1 MNIGLV
7 ILAVYMAVLLGI
19 ALYASKK
26 DKKNIKDFAT
36 GGGLGIF
43 ILTLTFS
50 ATYHS
55 AYAFMGAGGFAYKNG
70 IGWWCNGLWTVL
82 PGVLFWVWGRRF
94 WYLGKRY
101 GYMSVS
107 DYASDVYQS
116 KTVGILVTLITMIF
130 TIPYVAIQAI
140 GCSYIF
146 QTISG
151 GMLSYTVGALIFFA
165 IMIVLV
171 WLGGMKGVAITDAAQ
186 GVFMFAGLLGGS
198 LWVILANFPSVA
210 DAYQAAFSHTP
221 ELFTLPGP
229 NGVVTAQ
236 DWVSRWIVITFGMMM
251 FPQVTL
257 RFFAGKNLSV
267 MKWSAVFSSIYLTM
281 IYVFTPCVGM
291 IGRLLMPDIAA
302 PDTIFPEMLLKYTPA
317 VFAALIISGA
327 LAAAMSTGDSQLHAT
342 STMVATDIYKKF
354 VNKKA
359 NENTLYNVAKIGVL
373 IIGLASVV
381 FALTRPTA
389 LADLLVLSNGGVAV
403 LVPAVIGGLYWKK
416 ATREGA
422 IASIVIGEIA
432 MISMTFI
439 FKIAPLGF
447 SGALW
452 SMLVSLVI
460 FVSVS
465 IVTKPQSHTSEVVAS
480 INDFFAESEPENQS
494 KNTQGSLAMD

>member
-1 MNIGLV
+1 MNVGLI
-7 ILAVYMAVLLGI
+7 ILFFYLLVLLGI
-19 ALYASKK
+19 ALYAAKQ
-26 DKKNIKDFAT
+26 DKRNIKDFAT

-55 AYAFMGAGGFAYKNG
+55 AYAFMGAGGFAYNNG

-101 GYMSVS
+101 GYLSIS

-116 KTVGILVTLITMIF
+116 KTVGILVTFITMLF

-186 GVFMFAGLLGGS
+186 GVFMFVGLLGGS

-210 DAYQAAFSHTP
+210 DAYQAAFDHMP
-221 ELFTLPGP
+221 ELFTMPGP
-229 NGVVTAQ
+229 KGVVTPQ
-236 DWVSRWIVITFGMMM
+236 DWISRWVIITFGMMM

-257 RFFAGKNLSV
+257 RFFAGKNLNV

-281 IYVFTPCVGM
+281 IYVYTPCVGM
-291 IGRLLMPDIAA
+291 IGRLLMPNITA
-302 PDTIFPEMLLKYTPA
+302 PDTIFPELLLKYTPT

-342 STMVATDIYKKF
+342 STMVATDIYKKYI
-354 VNKKA
+354 NKKA
-359 NENTLYNVAKIGVL
+359 DEKSMYNVAKIGVL
-373 IIGLASVV
+373 IIGLCSVI

-403 LVPAVIGGLYWKK
+403 LVPSVIGGLYWKK
-416 ATREGA
+416 ATREA
-422 IASIVIGEIA
+422 AVSSIVIGEICMIA
-432 MISMTFI
+432 MTFVFKVSPLGLSGAFWSMMISLAIFI
-439 FKIAPLGF
+439 G
-447 SGALW
+447 
-452 SMLVSLVI
+452 VSL
-460 FVSVS
+460 
-465 IVTKPQSHTSEVVAS
+465 VTKPQSHTGVIVDS
-480 INDFFAESEPENQS
+480 INGFFAEEPEVGGKES
-494 KNTQGSLAMD
+494 YAKLAAD

>member
-1 MNIGLV
+1 MNLGLV
-7 ILAVYMAVLLGI
+7 ILTVYLLVLLGI
-19 ALYASKK
+19 ALYAAKQ

-55 AYAFMGAGGFAYKNG
+55 AYAFMGAGGFAYNNG

-94 WYLGKRY
+94 WYIGKRY
-101 GYMSVS
+101 GYLSVS
-107 DYASDVYQS
+107 DYASDVYRS
-116 KTVGILVTLITMIF
+116 KTVGVLVTLITMVF

-151 GMLSYTVGALIFFA
+151 GMLSYTAGALIFFA
-165 IMIVLV
+165 VMIVLV
-171 WLGGMKGVAITDAAQ
+171 FLGGMKGVAITDAAQ
-186 GVFMFAGLLGGS
+186 GVFMFVGLLGGS

-229 NGVVTAQ
+229 KGVVTPQ
-236 DWVSRWIVITFGMMM
+236 DWVSRWVVITFGMMM

-257 RFFAGKNLSV
+257 RFFAGKNLNV

-291 IGRLLMPDIAA
+291 IGRILMPDIAA
-302 PDTIFPEMLLKYTPA
+302 PDTIFPELLLKYTPA

-342 STMVATDIYKKF
+342 STMLATDVYKKY

-359 NENTLYNVAKIGVL
+359 DENAMYNVAKIGVI

-403 LVPAVIGGLYWKK
+403 LVPAVIGGLYWKR
-416 ATREGA
+416 ATREAA
-422 IASIVIGEIA
+422 IASIVIGELL
-432 MISMTFI
+432 MITMTFI
-439 FKIAPLGF
+439 LKAAPFGL
-447 SGALW
+447 SGAFW
-452 SMLVSLVI
+452 SMMISLAIFISVSL
-460 FVSVS
+460 
-465 IVTKPQSHTSEVVAS
+465 VTKPQDHTKQVIDS
-480 INDFFAESEPENQS
+480 INDFFAEDEEPAQAPQ
-494 KNTQGSLAMD
+494 KNLALD

>member
-1 MNIGLV
+1 MNVGLV
-7 ILAVYMAVLLGI
+7 ILVVYLAVLLGI
-19 ALYASKK
+19 ALYASKQ

-101 GYMSVS
+101 GYLSIS

-116 KTVGILVTLITMIF
+116 KAIGLLVTLITMVF

-165 IMIVLV
+165 LMIALV

-210 DAYQAAFSHTP
+210 DAYQSAYAHTP
-221 ELFTLPGP
+221 ELFTMPGP
-229 NGVVTAQ
+229 NGVVTPQ
-236 DWVSRWIVITFGMMM
+236 DWVSRWVVITFGMMM

-257 RFFAGKNLSV
+257 RFFAGKSLNV

-302 PDTIFPEMLLKYTPA
+302 PDTIFPELLLKYTPA

-342 STMVATDIYKKF
+342 STMVATDIYKKYI
-354 VNKKA
+354 NKNSDEK
-359 NENTLYNVAKIGVL
+359 TLYNAAKVGVL

-403 LVPAVIGGLYWKK
+403 LVPTVIGGLYWKR
-416 ATREGA
+416 ATKEA
-422 IASIVIGEIA
+422 ALASIIIGEVC

-439 FKIAPLGF
+439 FKVAPFGL
-447 SGALW
+447 SGAFW
-452 SMLVSLVI
+452 SMMISLAIFIGVSL
-460 FVSVS
+460 
-465 IVTKPQSHTSEVVAS
+465 VTKPQAHIASVVDS
-480 INDFFAESEPENQS
+480 LNNFFAEEDEPEKETVPGN
-494 KNTQGSLAMD
+494 LVVD

>member
-1 MNIGLV
+1 MNIGLL
-7 ILAVYMAVLLGI
+7 ILALYILVLLGI
-19 ALYASKK
+19 AVYAARR
-26 DKKNIKDFAT
+26 DQRNIRDFAT

-94 WYLGKRY
+94 WFLGKRY
-101 GYMSVS
+101 GFMSVS
-107 DYASDVYQS
+107 DYVTDLYQS
-116 KTVGILVTLITMIF
+116 RAVGTLVTLITMVF

-151 GMLSYTVGALIFFA
+151 GMLSYTAGALIFFA

-186 GVFMFAGLLGGS
+186 GVFMFVGLLGGS

-210 DAYQAAFSHTP
+210 DAYRAAYANLP
-221 ELFTLPGP
+221 ELFTMPGP
-229 NGVVTAQ
+229 NGVVTPQ
-236 DWVSRWIVITFGMMM
+236 DWVSRWVVITFGMMM

-257 RFFAGKNLSV
+257 RFFAGRSLSI

-291 IGRLLMPDIAA
+291 VGRLLMPELAA
-302 PDTIFPEMLLKYTPA
+302 PDTIFPELLLKYTPTA
-317 VFAALIISGA
+317 FAALIISGA

-342 STMVATDIYKKF
+342 STMVATDIFRKYIDP
-354 VNKKA
+354 KA
-359 NENTLYNVAKIGVL
+359 DDRKLYGVAKIGVL
-373 IIGLASVV
+373 VIGLASVI

-403 LVPAVIGGLYWKK
+403 LVPPVIGGLYWKR

-422 IASIVIGEIA
+422 LASIVTGEIA
-432 MISMTFI
+432 MIAMTFV
-439 FKIAPLGF
+439 FRVSPLGI

-452 SMLVSLVI
+452 SMVLSLVVFAGVSLA
-460 FVSVS
+460 
-465 IVTKPQSHTSEVVAS
+465 TKPQARTVEVIGAL
-480 INDFFAESEPENQS
+480 NEFFADGPEEKLQ
-494 KNTQGSLAMD
+494 KA

>member
-7 ILAVYMAVLLGI
+7 ILAVYIAVLLGI

-101 GYMSVS
+101 GYLSVS

-116 KTVGILVTLITMIF
+116 KTVGILVTLITMVF

-186 GVFMFAGLLGGS
+186 GV
-198 LWVILANFPSVA
+198 
-210 DAYQAAFSHTP
+210 
-221 ELFTLPGP
+221 
-229 NGVVTAQ
+229 
-236 DWVSRWIVITFGMMM
+236 
-251 FPQVTL
+251 
-257 RFFAGKNLSV
+257 
-267 MKWSAVFSSIYLTM
+267 
-281 IYVFTPCVGM
+281 

-302 PDTIFPEMLLKYTPA
+302 PDTIFPELLLKYTPA

-354 VNKKA
+354 VDKKA

-416 ATREGA
+416 ASRGGA
-422 IASIVIGEIA
+422 IASIVIGEIC
-432 MISMTFI
+432 MVSMTFI
-439 FKIAPLGF
+439 FKVSPFGF
-447 SGALW
+447 SGALC
-452 SMLVSLVI
+452 SMLISLII

-465 IVTKPQSHTSEVVAS
+465 FITKPQAHTSEVISS
-480 INDFFAESEPENQS
+480 INSYFAEDKAAEETQNNQGALGNLCT
-494 KNTQGSLAMD
+494 KGG

>member
-1 MNIGLV
+1 
-7 ILAVYMAVLLGI
+7 
-19 ALYASKK
+19 
-26 DKKNIKDFAT
+26 
-36 GGGLGIF
+36 
-43 ILTLTFS
+43 
-50 ATYHS
+50 
-55 AYAFMGAGGFAYKNG
+55 
-70 IGWWCNGLWTVL
+70 
-82 PGVLFWVWGRRF
+82 
-94 WYLGKRY
+94 
-101 GYMSVS
+101 
-107 DYASDVYQS
+107 
-116 KTVGILVTLITMIF
+116 
-130 TIPYVAIQAI
+130 
-140 GCSYIF
+140 
-146 QTISG
+146 
-151 GMLSYTVGALIFFA
+151 
-165 IMIVLV
+165 
-171 WLGGMKGVAITDAAQ
+171 
-186 GVFMFAGLLGGS
+186 
-198 LWVILANFPSVA
+198 
-210 DAYQAAFSHTP
+210 FSHTP
-221 ELFTLPGP
+221 ELFTMPGP

-257 RFFAGKNLSV
+257 RFFAGKNLNV

-302 PDTIFPEMLLKYTPA
+302 PDTIFPELLLKYTPA

-354 VNKKA
+354 VDKKA

-422 IASIVIGEIA
+422 IASIVIGEIC
-432 MISMTFI
+432 MVSMTFI
-439 FKIAPLGF
+439 FKVSPFGF
-447 SGALW
+447 SGALC
-452 SMLVSLVI
+452 SMLISLII

-465 IVTKPQSHTSEVVAS
+465 FITKPQAHTSEVISS
-480 INDFFAESEPENQS
+480 INSYFAEDKAVEETQNNQ
-494 KNTQGSLAMD
+494 GALAID

>member
-1 MNIGLV
+1 M
-7 ILAVYMAVLLGI
+7 
-19 ALYASKK
+19 
-26 DKKNIKDFAT
+26 
-36 GGGLGIF
+36 
-43 ILTLTFS
+43 
-50 ATYHS
+50 
-55 AYAFMGAGGFAYKNG
+55 
-70 IGWWCNGLWTVL
+70 
-82 PGVLFWVWGRRF
+82 
-94 WYLGKRY
+94 
-101 GYMSVS
+101 
-107 DYASDVYQS
+107 
-116 KTVGILVTLITMIF
+116 
-130 TIPYVAIQAI
+130 
-140 GCSYIF
+140 
-146 QTISG
+146 
-151 GMLSYTVGALIFFA
+151 
-165 IMIVLV
+165 
-171 WLGGMKGVAITDAAQ
+171 
-186 GVFMFAGLLGGS
+186 
-198 LWVILANFPSVA
+198 
-210 DAYQAAFSHTP
+210 
-221 ELFTLPGP
+221 PGP

-257 RFFAGKNLSV
+257 RFFAGKNLNV

-302 PDTIFPEMLLKYTPA
+302 PDTIFPELLLKYTPA

-354 VNKKA
+354 VDKKA

-452 SMLVSLVI
+452 SMLASLVI

-465 IVTKPQSHTSEVVAS
+465 LVTKPQSHTSEVVAS
-480 INDFFAESEPENQS
+480 INDFFTENEPESQG
-494 KNTQGSLAMD
+494 KNTHGSLAMD

>member
-7 ILAVYMAVLLGI
+7 ILIVYLLVLLGI
-19 ALYASKK
+19 ALYAAKQ

-55 AYAFMGAGGFAYKNG
+55 AYAFMGAGGFVYNNG

-94 WYLGKRY
+94 WFIGKRY
-101 GYMSVS
+101 GYLSVS
-107 DYASDVYQS
+107 DYASDVYRS
-116 KTVGILVTLITMIF
+116 KTVGVLVTLITMVF

-151 GMLSYTVGALIFFA
+151 GMLSYTAGALIFFA
-165 IMIVLV
+165 IMIILV
-171 WLGGMKGVAITDAAQ
+171 FLGGMKGVAITDAAQ
-186 GVFMFAGLLGGS
+186 GVFMFVGLLGGS

-210 DAYQAAFSHTP
+210 EAYQAAFSHTP

-229 NGVVTAQ
+229 KGVVTPQ
-236 DWVSRWIVITFGMMM
+236 DWVSRWVVITFGMMM

-257 RFFAGKNLSV
+257 RFFAGKSLNV

-291 IGRLLMPDIAA
+291 IGRILMPDIAA
-302 PDTIFPEMLLKYTPA
+302 ADTIFPELLLKYTPA

-342 STMVATDIYKKF
+342 STMLATDVYKKY

-359 NENTLYNVAKIGVL
+359 DENAMYNVAKVGVI

-403 LVPAVIGGLYWKK
+403 LVPAVIGGLYWKR
-416 ATREGA
+416 ATREAA
-422 IASIVIGEIA
+422 IASIVIGELL
-432 MISMTFI
+432 MITMSFI
-439 FKIAPLGF
+439 LKAAPFGL
-447 SGALW
+447 SGAFW
-452 SMLVSLVI
+452 SMMISLVI
-460 FVSVS
+460 FVCVS
-465 IVTKPQSHTSEVVAS
+465 LVTKPQEHTKQVIDS
-480 INDFFAESEPENQS
+480 INDFFAEDEEPAQAPQ
-494 KNTQGSLAMD
+494 KNLALD

>member
-1 MNIGLV
+1 MNLGLV
-7 ILAVYMAVLLGI
+7 ILTVYLLVLLGI
-19 ALYASKK
+19 ALYAAKQ

-55 AYAFMGAGGFAYKNG
+55 AYAFMGAGGFAYNNG

-94 WYLGKRY
+94 WFIGKRY
-101 GYMSVS
+101 GYLSVS
-107 DYASDVYQS
+107 DYASDVYRS
-116 KTVGILVTLITMIF
+116 KTVGVLVTLITMVF

-151 GMLSYTVGALIFFA
+151 GMLSYTAGALIFFA

-171 WLGGMKGVAITDAAQ
+171 FLGGMKGVAITDAAQ
-186 GVFMFAGLLGGS
+186 GVFMFVGLLGGS

-229 NGVVTAQ
+229 KGVVTPQ
-236 DWVSRWIVITFGMMM
+236 DWVSRWVVITFGMMM

-257 RFFAGKNLSV
+257 RFFAGKNLNV

-291 IGRLLMPDIAA
+291 IGRILMPDIAA
-302 PDTIFPEMLLKYTPA
+302 PDTIFPELLLKYTPA

-342 STMVATDIYKKF
+342 STMLATDVYKKY

-359 NENTLYNVAKIGVL
+359 DENAMYNVAKVGVI

-403 LVPAVIGGLYWKK
+403 LVPAVIGGLYWKR
-416 ATREGA
+416 ATREAA
-422 IASIVIGEIA
+422 IASIVIGELL
-432 MISMTFI
+432 MITMTFI
-439 FKIAPLGF
+439 LKAAPFGL

-452 SMLVSLVI
+452 SMMISLVI
-460 FVSVS
+460 FVGVS
-465 IVTKPQSHTSEVVAS
+465 LVTKPQEHTKQVIDS
-480 INDFFAESEPENQS
+480 INDFFAEDEEPAQAPQ
-494 KNTQGSLAMD
+494 KNLALD

>member
-1 MNIGLV
+1 MNVGLV
-7 ILAVYMAVLLGI
+7 ILVVYLAVLLGI
-19 ALYASKK
+19 ALYASKQ

-94 WYLGKRY
+94 WSRGARY
-101 GYMSVS
+101 GYLSIS

-116 KTVGILVTLITMIF
+116 KTIGLLVTLITMVF

-165 IMIVLV
+165 LMIALV

-210 DAYQAAFSHTP
+210 DAYQSAYAHTP
-221 ELFTLPGP
+221 ELFTMPGP
-229 NGVVTAQ
+229 NGVVTPQ
-236 DWVSRWIVITFGMMM
+236 DWVSRWVVITFGMMM

-257 RFFAGKNLSV
+257 RFFAGKSLNV

-291 IGRLLMPDIAA
+291 IGRLLMPDIGA
-302 PDTIFPEMLLKYTPA
+302 PDTIFPELLLKYTPA

-342 STMVATDIYKKF
+342 STMVATDIYKKYI
-354 VNKKA
+354 NKKSD
-359 NENTLYNVAKIGVL
+359 EKTLYNAAKVGVL

-403 LVPAVIGGLYWKK
+403 LVPTVIGGLYWKR
-416 ATREGA
+416 ATKEA
-422 IASIVIGEIA
+422 ALASIIIGEVC

-439 FKIAPLGF
+439 FKIAPFGL
-447 SGALW
+447 SGAFW
-452 SMLVSLVI
+452 SMMISLAIFFGVSL
-460 FVSVS
+460 
-465 IVTKPQSHTSEVVAS
+465 VTKPQAHTASVVDS
-480 INDFFAESEPENQS
+480 LNNFFAEEDEQEKEIVPSN
-494 KNTQGSLAMD
+494 LVAD

>member
-1 MNIGLV
+1 MNIGLT
-7 ILAVYMAVLLGI
+7 ILAVYILVLLGI
-19 ALYASKK
+19 ALYAAKK

-36 GGGLGIF
+36 GGGLGVF

-55 AYAFMGAGGFAYKNG
+55 AYAFMGAGGFAFNNG

-101 GYMSVS
+101 GYLSVS

-116 KTVGILVTLITMIF
+116 KTVGMLVTLITMIF

-151 GMLSYTVGALIFFA
+151 GMLTYTTGALIFFA

-198 LWVILANFPSVA
+198 LWVILANFPSVS
-210 DAYQAAFSHTP
+210 DAYSAAFAHMP
-221 ELFTLPGP
+221 ELFTMPGP
-229 NGVVTAQ
+229 KGVVTPQ
-236 DWVSRWIVITFGMMM
+236 DWVSRWVIITFGMMM

-257 RFFAGKNLSV
+257 RFFAGKNLNV

-302 PDTIFPEMLLKYTPA
+302 PDTIFPELLLKYTPA
-317 VFAALIISGA
+317 VFSALIISGA

-342 STMVATDIYKKF
+342 STMVATDVYKKYI
-354 VNKKA
+354 NRNA
-359 NENTLYNVAKIGVL
+359 GENAMYNVAKIGVL

-403 LVPAVIGGLYWKK
+403 LVPSVIGGLYWKR

-422 IASIVIGEIA
+422 LASIIIGEIC
-432 MISMTFI
+432 MVSMTFI
-439 FKIAPLGF
+439 FKMAPLGI

-452 SMLVSLVI
+452 SMLLSLVI
-460 FVSVS
+460 FTVVSLM
-465 IVTKPQSHTSEVVAS
+465 TKPQAHTSEVVDS
-480 INDFFAESEPENQS
+480 LNDFFAEPEPAPAM
-494 KNTQGSLAMD
+494 KGSLAAD